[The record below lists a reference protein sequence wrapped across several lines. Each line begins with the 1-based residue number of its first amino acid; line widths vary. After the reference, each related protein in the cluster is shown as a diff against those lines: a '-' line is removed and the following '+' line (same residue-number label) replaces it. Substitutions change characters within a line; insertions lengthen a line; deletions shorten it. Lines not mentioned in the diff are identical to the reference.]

1 MKNKLFVWELLVVCR
16 CVFISWKWYVYLRNM
31 LKIYKDNENEL
42 KKERILLYKILN
54 DVCFNNNY
62 SDLVVDVIVYCY
74 VYWRIYFYGF

>member
-1 MKNKLFVWELLVVCR
+1 
-16 CVFISWKWYVYLRNM
+16 M

-74 VYWRIYFYGF
+74 VY